1 LKSDERRTSV
11 VCRVGARLCA
21 LPLAQV
27 VETMRPLATSPVA
40 GAPGF
45 VSGVAIIRGAPVP
58 VIDAGALLGGGAGR
72 ADAGRL
78 VTVRVGS
85 RHVALAVD
93 AVLGVRELPDASLA
107 ELPSLLSDARAGGVE
122 SLGALDDG
130 LLLFLDGARLV
141 PESVWEA
148 VDAAAAGEAR

>member
-1 LKSDERRTSV
+1 M

-40 GAPGF
+40 GAPCF

-58 VIDAGALLGGGAGR
+58 VVDAGALLGGGGGR
-72 ADAGRL
+72 ADERRL
-78 VTVRVGS
+78 VTLRLGQ
-85 RHVALAVD
+85 RQVALAVD
-93 AVLGVRELPDASLA
+93 AVLGVRELEAASLA
-107 ELPSLLSDARAGGVE
+107 ELPSLLSDARSGGVE

-130 LLLFLDGARLV
+130 LLLFLDGARLI
-141 PESVWEA
+141 PDSVWAA
-148 VDAAAAGEAR
+148 VDAAGEGAG

>member
-1 LKSDERRTSV
+1 MKSDERRASV

-21 LPLAQV
+21 LPLEQV

-40 GAPGF
+40 GAPAF

-58 VIDAGALLGGGAGR
+58 VIDAAALLGGGGAR
-72 ADAGRL
+72 AEAGRL
-78 VTVRVGS
+78 VTVRVGP

-93 AVLGVRELPDASLA
+93 AVLGVRDLSGASLA
-107 ELPSLLSDARAGGVE
+107 GLPSLLSDARAGGVA

-130 LLLFLDGARLV
+130 LLVFLDGARLV
-141 PESVWEA
+141 PESVWAA
-148 VDAAAAGEAR
+148 VDAAAEAGAR